1 MTTLN
6 KKKLVDRTLTDLYYQ
21 TTHMWKGNKAIEL
34 LLKKTKIA
42 KKLVIQMDFPAG
54 LMASFFTRSKTHR

>member
-1 MTTLN
+1 MSTLD
-6 KKKLVDRTLTDLYYQ
+6 KKKLVGQTLTDLYYQ

-42 KKLVIQMDFPAG
+42 KKLVIQMDFPASI
-54 LMASFFTRSKTHR
+54 MASFFT